1 MLAARRV
8 ATLLAATAL
17 LLGALTTQAA
27 AIGIDIAGLVIETPQ
42 I

>member
-1 MLAARRV
+1 MRAARRV

-17 LLGALTTQAA
+17 LLGAFTTQAA
-27 AIGIDIAGLVIETPQ
+27 AIGIAGVVIKTPP